1 MFFEEKLYSSK
12 VDVWS
17 AGCIFFELLTSK
29 PLLPTEDGDL
39 GVFKGMLK
47 LFGVP
52 DEQTWPGINK
62 FPKYKN
68 VQNFAK
74 QERI

>member
-1 MFFEEKLYSSK
+1 MFLEEKLYSSK
-12 VDVWS
+12 VDVWA
-17 AGCIFFELLTSK
+17 AGCIFFELLTGK

-52 DEQTWPGINK
+52 DEATWPGINK
-62 FPKYKN
+62 LPKFRG
-68 VQNFAK
+68 VVNFLK
-74 QERI
+74 QERV